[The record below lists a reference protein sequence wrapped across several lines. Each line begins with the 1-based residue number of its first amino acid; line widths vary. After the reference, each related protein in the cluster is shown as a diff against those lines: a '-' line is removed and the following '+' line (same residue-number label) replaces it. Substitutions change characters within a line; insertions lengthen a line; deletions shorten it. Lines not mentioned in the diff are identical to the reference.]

1 MGGQPH
7 AKVSIIAEANQQVE
21 NIMEHAN
28 ENVLYIEDN
37 SSRIAALREIKV
49 HRYESTQTYG
59 THY

>member
-1 MGGQPH
+1 MYPYSEGQLH

-21 NIMEHAN
+21 NMMEPAN

-49 HRYESTQTYG
+49 HCYESTQTY
-59 THY
+59 